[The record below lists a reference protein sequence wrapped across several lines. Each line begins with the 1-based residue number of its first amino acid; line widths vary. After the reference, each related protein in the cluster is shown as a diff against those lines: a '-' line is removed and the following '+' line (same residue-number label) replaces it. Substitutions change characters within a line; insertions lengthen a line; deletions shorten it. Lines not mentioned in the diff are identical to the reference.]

1 VDRSAV
7 GAAVGVGETTQ
18 VVFLGNYQ
26 SEYVEHRQR
35 QHRRLSLTCGPCAVV
50 RIPPTI
56 RLPARPSWKHASTA
70 YLESDRDSAEGA
82 LLDLSRT
89 GARLSSVYPVQP
101 RDYLSL
107 SLSLPFQ
114 VPSLEVILAAVRWA
128 KGKNFGVEFIQIA
141 EGEQRR
147 LRDFLTTHST
157 PNTSP

>member
-1 VDRSAV
+1 MEA
-7 GAAVGVGETTQ
+7 
-18 VVFLGNYQ
+18 
-26 SEYVEHRQR
+26 RQFPR
-35 QHRRLSLTCGPCAVV
+35 VPL
-50 RIPPTI
+50 
-56 RLPARPSWKHASTA
+56 ASTA

-114 VPSLEVILAAVRWA
+114 VLSLEVILAAVRWV

-147 LRDFLTTHST
+147 LRDFLTTQPI

>member
-1 VDRSAV
+1 MEAR
-7 GAAVGVGETTQ
+7 
-18 VVFLGNYQ
+18 Q
-26 SEYVEHRQR
+26 SPRVP
-35 QHRRLSLTCGPCAVV
+35 L
-50 RIPPTI
+50 
-56 RLPARPSWKHASTA
+56 ASTA

-114 VPSLEVILAAVRWA
+114 VPSLEVMLAAVRWA

-147 LRDFLTTHST
+147 LRDFLTKHST

>member
-1 VDRSAV
+1 MEV
-7 GAAVGVGETTQ
+7 
-18 VVFLGNYQ
+18 
-26 SEYVEHRQR
+26 RQFPR
-35 QHRRLSLTCGPCAVV
+35 VPLD
-50 RIPPTI
+50 
-56 RLPARPSWKHASTA
+56 STA
-70 YLESDRDSAEGA
+70 ILESDRDSAEGA

-114 VPSLEVILAAVRWA
+114 VLSLEVILAAVRWV

-147 LRDFLTTHST
+147 LRDFLTTHPT